1 MQFHAHCIESSSHY
15 FPFAINRQPTFL
27 SAHHFIY
34 FTVKP
39 SFTIIDLSEALIYEA
54 GLCKPSSILDST
66 CTQAGLNI
74 YNAVNRC

>member
-1 MQFHAHCIESSSHY
+1 MQFHAQCIESSSHY
-15 FPFAINRQPTFL
+15 FPFPINRQPTFL

-54 GLCKPSSILDST
+54 GLCKPFPILDST